1 MTALNIAPGAKRQF
15 DAALWNDSFKKAFAE
30 ERAAALAAEKHE
42 KLPIIASDK
51 NPNCVRLTRENAAR
65 AGVGDCIEYAV
76 QDALDIDWKSR
87 TGVMM
92 ANPPYGVRMLDA
104 QQARTLYRDL
114 GQAMQGSSVKKYSI
128 CSDEQFEKEFGK
140 PADKRRKLYN
150 GMIKCNLYSW
160 FKD

>member
-1 MTALNIAPGAKRQF
+1 MK
-15 DAALWNDSFKKAFAE
+15 
-30 ERAAALAAEKHE
+30 
-42 KLPIIASDK
+42 
-51 NPNCVRLTRENAAR
+51 
-65 AGVGDCIEYAV
+65 
-76 QDALDIDWKSR
+76 
-87 TGVMM
+87 

-104 QQARTLYRDL
+104 QQARKLYRDL
-114 GQAMQGSSVKKYSI
+114 GQAMQGSSVKKYII

>member
-1 MTALNIAPGAKRQF
+1 M
-15 DAALWNDSFKKAFAE
+15 
-30 ERAAALAAEKHE
+30 
-42 KLPIIASDK
+42 
-51 NPNCVRLTRENAAR
+51 
-65 AGVGDCIEYAV
+65 GDCIEYAV

-104 QQARTLYRDL
+104 QQARKLYRDL
-114 GQAMQGSSVKKYSI
+114 GQAMKGSSVKKYII

-160 FKD
+160 FKE